1 MDRGVALVLTVVAG
15 GLLALQ
21 TPINS
26 ALGKDVGTFQA
37 AFVSFATG
45 TVILAVVTGLAHG
58 GFGQLAG
65 VRTLAPQYL
74 IGGLLGACIAT
85 TVLVAVRA
93 LGAAGVVAA
102 SIAGQL
108 TMSVIVDQFGLL
120 GVDKDPASAMKLL
133 GVLLLAGGTLLVVR
147 G

>member
-1 MDRGVALVLTVVAG
+1 VDRSVALVLTVVAG
-15 GLLALQ
+15 SMLALQ

-26 ALGKDVGTFQA
+26 ALGKGVGSFQA
-37 AFVSFATG
+37 AFISFATG
-45 TVILAVVTGLAHG
+45 TIILAAVVALAHG

-65 VRTLAPQYL
+65 VRSLAPQYL
-74 IGGLLGACIAT
+74 IGGVLGACIAT

-108 TMSVIVDQFGLL
+108 TMSVLIDQFGLL
-120 GVDKDPASAMKLL
+120 GVEKDPASAMKLL